1 MSPLAFFLTVAA
13 PDPNSENVTNGFSVI
28 NAVFQADPVVKLTL
42 AILIL
47 FSICAWTVILL
58 KFFQLKRAKRSSRKF
73 YDIFQNSHS
82 LEELL
87 TQKVPQEGNPL
98 YAVFSVGLGDILK
111 EKQVKAKNPAHQSR
125 LNLESVR
132 QKIQMSVTQEARKLE
147 QLAPFLA
154 TTASTAPFIGL
165 FGTVWGIL
173 ASFTLIAQGGGGFE
187 VVGPKISEALVATA
201 VGLATAIPAVM
212 AYNYFVTRI
221 KHRSTELNNFA
232 EDLTQRIQQEYF

>member
-1 MSPLAFFLTVAA
+1 MSPMSFLLVAA
-13 PDPNSENVTNGFSVI
+13 SPVASPEELEKGFSVI
-28 NAVFQADPVVKLTL
+28 EAILQADPVVKFTL
-42 AILIL
+42 LLLVL
-47 FSICAWTVILL
+47 FSITAWTVILL
-58 KFFQLKRAKRSSRKF
+58 KFFQLKRAKSSSNRF
-73 YDIFQNSHS
+73 YHSFQDSLS

-87 TQKVPQEGNPL
+87 TQKLPQEGNPL

-111 EKQVKAKNPAHQSR
+111 EKQLKVKNPTYQTR
-125 LNLESVR
+125 LSLENVR
-132 QKIQMSVTQEARKLE
+132 QKIQMAATHEVRKLE

-221 KHRSTELNNFA
+221 KHRTAELNNFA
-232 EDLTQRIQQEYF
+232 EDLTQRIAQEYF